1 MTQKLENLAK
11 FADLLQR
18 DKSMQ
23 KIGLES
29 ESELQKTINRA
40 IEKIDSGDIP
50 DFLIHPHTQP
60 QSESKK

>member
-23 KIGLES
+23 KLGIES

-50 DFLIHPHTQP
+50 DFLIHPQP